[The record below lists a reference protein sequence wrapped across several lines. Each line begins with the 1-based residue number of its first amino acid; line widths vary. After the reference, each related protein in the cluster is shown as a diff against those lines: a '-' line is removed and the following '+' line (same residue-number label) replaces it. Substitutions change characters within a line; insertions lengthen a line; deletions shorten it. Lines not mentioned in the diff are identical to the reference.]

1 MSSFRPKR
9 RISRRLDE
17 IQTRQVEWLWPNYI
31 PLGELTI
38 IDGEP
43 GVGKS
48 TACVAIASLVT
59 QRLPMPGERKAHTK
73 RTAVLYM
80 GFEDD
85 EQKTIAPRFHAARAA
100 MDRVFLFNSV
110 PVLDDQGEQFLDNS
124 GDPVDASF
132 RIPRDMDA
140 LDLELDMIRDETGTE
155 AALIVIDGLFDIL
168 DGKKD
173 SHKQQDMRDSLRPL
187 ARLAQRRGIAVLL
200 IRHFSKSP
208 GTKATS
214 AGGGSI
220 AFTAIARSVLTLG
233 RDENGHAHLAVAK
246 ANLASLPPNQ
256 IPSFGYEILPTEG
269 IEAGHLEWSANSGI
283 TADEIVGGRTPE
295 QPLDKADRIAAML
308 KELFWAKDEITGVEI
323 NAALAGF
330 EASVNTK
337 TEGKRRAGLEVVDRA
352 GKATIWKW
360 RDRAVDDVF

>member
-1 MSSFRPKR
+1 MR
-9 RISRRLDE
+9 RSRRLDE
-17 IQTRQVEWLWPNYI
+17 IETRQVEWLWPNYI

-59 QRLPMPGERKAHTK
+59 QRHPMPGERKAHTK

-85 EQKTIAPRFHAARAA
+85 EQKTIAPRFHAAQAA
-100 MDRVFLFNSV
+100 MDRVFFLNSV
-110 PVLDDQGEQFLDNS
+110 PVLDDNGDQLHEKSGE
-124 GDPVDASF
+124 PIDASF
-132 RIPRDMDA
+132 RIPRDIDH
-140 LDLELDMIRDETGTE
+140 LEHELDMIRTETGTE
-155 AALIVIDGLFDIL
+155 AAIIVIDGLFDVL

-187 ARLAQRRGIAVLL
+187 ARLAQRRGIAILL

-208 GTKATS
+208 GNKATS

-233 RDENGHAHLAVAK
+233 RDEDGNAHLAVAK

-256 IPSFGYEILPTEG
+256 IPSFGYQILPTEG
-269 IEAGHLEWSANSGI
+269 IEAGHLEWTGDSGI
-283 TADEIVGGRTPE
+283 TADEIVGGRDKE
-295 QPLDKADRIAAML
+295 KPLDKADRIAVML
-308 KELFWAKDEITGVEI
+308 KELFWDQDIILGTEL
-323 NAALAGF
+323 NAALIGF
-330 EASVNTK
+330 EATTNTK
-337 TEGKRRAGLEVVDRA
+337 TEGKRRAGLEVHEKS
-352 GKATIWKW
+352 GHATTWRWK
-360 RDRAVDDVF
+360 DRAVDDVF